1 EVANGLGAV
10 VVGIN
15 FFGNFAHLSG
25 SQTFTIQPKAKLAHL
40 LLLVAEHGPQ
50 HRLEVPKSVAGNP
63 QAQLFS
69 VATPWPGR
77 CALPLLSGLACSL
90 RKVSRSSFMSPLRII
105 SSNSLSPS
113 SLFNIE

>member
-1 EVANGLGAV
+1 ALAPLLELVGEFLVEVANGLGAV

-77 CALPLLSGLACSL
+77 ERAEQIGRAH
-90 RKVSRSSFMSPLRII
+90 V
-105 SSNSLSPS
+105 
-113 SLFNIE
+113 